1 MKSLSW
7 MHQVV
12 DVFSLNKGL
21 IMSNIVPFQDM
32 QSMATAIAK
41 SGLFGMKNE
50 SEVLAFMAV
59 AQAEGLHPATA
70 ARDFHIIQ
78 GRPALKAD
86 AMLARFQSAGGKVE
100 WLEYTDERVSGQF
113 THPNGGSLAVTWT
126 IDQARSIGL
135 VKPGS
140 GWQKFPRAMLRS
152 RCISEGIR
160 SVYPGS
166 VTGFYS
172 PEEVQDFEPPKSKHL
187 GRLEP
192 NPVPSIT
199 QDVESVSEA
208 VLDDLEVIESQP
220 EKTIP
225 MFVPNMDAPYGYY
238 ATVEDWIY
246 AFAEMCERIGNSSK
260 YSATDK
266 REKAKA
272 LARANEGYMETFSV
286 AQRMIINQA
295 IANCGGQNG

>member
-1 MKSLSW
+1 
-7 MHQVV
+7 
-12 DVFSLNKGL
+12 
-21 IMSNIVPFQDM
+21 MSNIIPFQDM
-32 QSMATAIAK
+32 QSMASAIAK

-50 SEVLAFMAV
+50 NEVLALMAV

-86 AMLARFQSAGGKVE
+86 AMLARFQNAGGKVE
-100 WLEYTDERVSGQF
+100 WTIYTDTIVVGVFS
-113 THPNGGSLAVTWT
+113 HPNGGRVSVEWT
-126 IDQARSIGL
+126 IEQATRIGL

-160 SVYPGS
+160 TVYPGS

-172 PEEVQDFEPPKSKHL
+172 PEEVADFEPPKSKHL

-192 NPVPSIT
+192 NPMPSIVN
-199 QDVESVSEA
+199 DAESVSEV
-208 VLDDLEVIESQP
+208 VLDDLEVIESEP

-225 MFVPNMDAPYGYY
+225 MYVPGVDAPYGYY
-238 ATVEDWIY
+238 ANVEDWIY

-260 YSATDK
+260 FSNSDK

-272 LARANEGYMETFSV
+272 LARANEGYMETFTV

-295 IANCGGQNG
+295 IGNAGGNQ

>member
-1 MKSLSW
+1 
-7 MHQVV
+7 
-12 DVFSLNKGL
+12 
-21 IMSNIVPFQDM
+21 MSNIVPFQDM
-32 QSMATAIAK
+32 QAMATAIAK

-50 SEVLAFMAV
+50 SEVLALMAV

-86 AMLARFQSAGGKVE
+86 AMLARFQSAGGKVD
-100 WLEYTDERVSGQF
+100 WTEYTDERVTGVFS
-113 THPNGGSLAVTWT
+113 HPNGGSLSVSWT
-126 IDQARSIGL
+126 IEQARSIGL

-172 PEEVQDFEPPKSKHL
+172 PEEVQDFEPKTKYM
-187 GRLEP
+187 GKIEP
-192 NPVPSIT
+192 ENPVMAALQPLQEVT
-199 QDVESVSEA
+199 EDGE
-208 VLDDLEVIESQP
+208 VLDAEEPKP
-220 EKTIP
+220 EPTIGL
-225 MFVPNMDAPYGYY
+225 FVPGIDAPYAYY
-238 ATVEDWIY
+238 HNIEDWIY
-246 AFAEMCERIGNSSK
+246 AFAEMCEKIGKSSK
-260 YSATDK
+260 MNGREK
-266 REKAKA
+266 MEKAKA

-286 AQRMIINQA
+286 AQKMIVNQA
-295 IANCGGQNG
+295 IAHVGEVNGL